1 MKIRI
6 LEVQQPIG
14 SFYLSVLPAS
24 FIVFH
29 TKRAE
34 REYDPDGLKA
44 SGIQRRLDSKRI
56 RDIETYTLDPEA
68 TFPTPIILSISSSD
82 FDFTISNQEIQFNED
97 NFIAE
102 IVDGQRR
109 IEGLKRS
116 SKVDDFQLPVV
127 FLFDLT
133 EQEKAYVFSTVNS
146 NQQKVSPS
154 LIYEL
159 FSVSDGRSPFKTAHD
174 IARALN
180 TDRESP
186 YCGRLKML
194 GRKTGDNET
203 LSQGTFVNSLLPLI
217 SSHPKEDLVSEKNR
231 ERLIDDQALP
241 FRYSY
246 IHGDDKFIYRVLL
259 NYFKAIADTFRVE
272 WEDPSKY
279 IISKSTGC
287 GGLMLALK
295 GIALN
300 GISRKSLDYEYFLG
314 YAHQAKSRLEDEGK
328 SLTSEF
334 FASNNQGQNSL
345 SRLFYDPLS

>member
-1 MKIRI
+1 MRIPI
-6 LEVQQPIG
+6 LEVLQPIG
-14 SFYLSVLPAS
+14 SFYLSVLSAS
-24 FIVFH
+24 FIVSH
-29 TKRAE
+29 TKRSE
-34 REYDPDGLKA
+34 REYDLDGLKA

-56 RDIETYTLDPEA
+56 RDIETYILDPEA

-82 FDFTISNQEIQFNED
+82 FGFTISGHEIEFNEN

-102 IVDGQRR
+102 IVDGQHR

-116 SKVDDFQLPVV
+116 SKVCDFQLPVV

-133 EQEKAYVFSTVNS
+133 EQEKAYIFSTVNS

-154 LIYEL
+154 LIYDL

-180 TDRESP
+180 TDEESP

-194 GRKTGDNET
+194 GRKTGDKET

-217 SSHPKEDLVSEKNR
+217 SGHPKEDLVSEKNR
-231 ERLIDDQALP
+231 ERLIDDQTLP

-246 IHGDDKFIYRVLL
+246 IHDDDKFIYRVLL
-259 NYFKAIADTFRVE
+259 NYFRAVADTFRAE
-272 WEDPSKY
+272 WEDPSRY

-300 GISRKSLDYEYFLG
+300 GISEKSLDYKFFLE
-314 YAHQAKSRLEDEGK
+314 YAHQAKSRLYNEKK